1 MSNQKLLQEAHDIL
15 DRSIRGDTRI
25 GIFYNLQ
32 AIGFALVAIGNI
44 LDERLTPA
52 PPANGHQAMAY
63 ATKQVAALQQQV
75 AGLVAER
82 DALLKERQP

>member
-15 DRSIRGDTRI
+15 DRSIRGDTQT

-32 AIGFALVAIGNI
+32 AIGYALVAIGNI
-44 LDERLTPA
+44 LDERRA
-52 PPANGHQAMAY
+52 PANGHQAMSY